1 MQVYRVQRRTCHN
14 TPMGKSTRKL
24 FVSAVI
30 SGISLSLGLPGLAD
44 LIVLAWDTT
53 RVPLSVVTPR
63 SILSLMSFVVF
74 LAIMYLTFDIYLK
87 GARKGTRGL
96 RIVLAGVICGL
107 VIGSLI
113 LVRVTQL
120 TPV

>member
-1 MQVYRVQRRTCHN
+1 
-14 TPMGKSTRKL
+14 MGKSSRKL

-44 LIVLAWDTT
+44 LIARAWETT
-53 RVPLSVVTPR
+53 RGPLSAVTPLTV
-63 SILSLMSFVVF
+63 LSLASFVVF
-74 LAIMYLTFDIYLK
+74 LVITYLTFDIYLK
-87 GARKGTRGL
+87 GARKGIRGL

-113 LVRVTQL
+113 LVRAAQL
-120 TPV
+120 TAG

>member
-1 MQVYRVQRRTCHN
+1 
-14 TPMGKSTRKL
+14 MGKSSRKL

-30 SGISLSLGLPGLAD
+30 SGISLRLGLPGLAD
-44 LIVLAWDTT
+44 LIALGWDTT
-53 RVPLSVVTPR
+53 RGLLTAVTPW
-63 SILSLMSFVVF
+63 IVLSLASLAVF
-74 LAIMYLTFDIYLK
+74 LIITYLTFDIYLK

-113 LVRVTQL
+113 LVPAAQL
-120 TPV
+120 IPV

>member
-1 MQVYRVQRRTCHN
+1 MLVYRVQRRTFQN
-14 TPMGKSTRKL
+14 VPMGKSTRKL

-53 RVPLSVVTPR
+53 RGPLSVVTPR
-63 SILSLMSFVVF
+63 TVLSLVSFVVF
-74 LAIMYLTFDIYLK
+74 LVITCLTFDIYLK

-96 RIVLAGVICGL
+96 RIVVAGVICGL

-113 LVRVTQL
+113 LARAVQL
-120 TPV
+120 TAG